1 VEATEERGRFWDAT
15 YRTRGPAGV
24 SWYQPSPT
32 VSLELV
38 EALAVSPEAAVID
51 VGGGTSLLADAL
63 LERGFTDVTIL
74 DVSAAALDE
83 VDRRLGGAR
92 IALLCEDVLR
102 WTPSRTYDLWHDR
115 AAFHFLVTEDERQ
128 RYLDRL
134 RRAVGTGGHVI
145 LGTFAPDA
153 PERCSGL
160 PVVRYSPAE
169 LERLL
174 GERFELLATRREE
187 HTTPRGAI
195 QPFTWVAGRLRA
207 PRA

>member
-1 VEATEERGRFWDAT
+1 MEQTEERGRFWDSV
-15 YRTRGPAGV
+15 YRKQGPEAV
-24 SWYQPSPT
+24 SWYQPRPS

-38 EALAVSPEAAVID
+38 ERLGVSREAAVLD
-51 VGGGTSLLADAL
+51 VGGGASLFADAL
-63 LERGFTDVTIL
+63 VERGFRDVTIL
-74 DVSAAALDE
+74 DVSQAALDE
-83 VDRRLGGAR
+83 VDRRLGGAGV
-92 IALLCEDVLR
+92 ALVCTDVLE

-115 AAFHFLVTEDERQ
+115 ATFHFLVAEEERR

-134 RRAVGTGGHVI
+134 RRAVRPGGHVI
-145 LGTFAPDA
+145 LATFAPDA

-160 PVVRYSPAE
+160 PVVRSSPAE
-169 LERLL
+169 LEREL

-207 PRA
+207 PDA